1 MMNKQIAAAIA
12 ANERQNIARFAPKG
26 SALAQV
32 AAAGS
37 DAEVLFASALA
48 SDAVLT
54 YCRPSSAI
62 RYIAESEKCRAAGR
76 ALTAK

>member
-1 MMNKQIAAAIA
+1 MMNKQIASAIA
-12 ANERQNIARFAPKG
+12 ANERKNISRFAPKG

-32 AAAGS
+32 AATGS

-48 SDAVLT
+48 SDAVLV
-54 YCRPSSAI
+54 YCPRVDAI

-76 ALTAK
+76 ALTAE